1 MSEQYVHVHII
12 VRGIVQ
18 GVGFRPF
25 VYREAKTHG
34 LKGFVINTADG
45 VVIEAEG
52 LECEAFINALRK
64 NLPKH
69 ARIDSMEIVESVSCG
84 YTDFEIREST
94 LGVGSVAIPLDT
106 ALCRACEVEMD
117 DSANRRYRYP
127 FINCTDCGPRYTII
141 QIPPYDRVR
150 TSMKHFVMCPN
161 CEAEY
166 TDPTSRR
173 YHAEPI
179 SCPDCGPQLTFY
191 IKTADEQSPSTY
203 VNTGFP
209 SAGSSRAE
217 ETCLKNSQFIEAEGD
232 PIALAVEMLKA
243 GKIIALKGLGG
254 FHLMCD
260 ATSDTA
266 VAELRR
272 RKHRKAK
279 PLAVMFRS
287 LEQLQAYAVVN
298 EEERAHITG
307 SIKPIVIVSAKSGTN
322 LSEHVAPSIDRLGVF
337 LPYTPLHRR
346 VFESIDFPLIATSA
360 NISDEPIIVKAD
372 EIADRLGNVVDGIL
386 THNRTIVNAL
396 DDSVIQIAQGHVVML
411 RMGRG
416 FAPHTLLLTNA
427 IEKNILALGAHQKSA
442 IALGVKKNMVLSG
455 HIGDLGSIEADGYF
469 EKTIQTF
476 KRFYECEP
484 TLLIS
489 DLHPHYSS
497 TRYAKEQKKEH
508 YGVQHHYA
516 HILACMGEY
525 TLNEKVLGFA
535 FDGTGY
541 GEDGSLWGGEVM
553 IADTHG
559 YERIGFLKPF
569 ALLGGDKAIKE
580 PRRIALSLLFE
591 CYALEEVLV
600 LKSPAT
606 ESFLEYEIR
615 QLHHMWMKQLNA
627 PRSSSMGRLFDA
639 VASLGGFIQT
649 LDYEGQ
655 GGMIMESF
663 VDDSIT
669 EPFDFTVTDR
679 AVVLSSM
686 VEQIVALSTQ
696 SDAKRLIASR
706 FIATIEAMM
715 EYFVNLHPELPVVIG
730 GGVFQNHALM
740 SRLYRRFGER
750 RFYVQQQT
758 PVNDGGIALGQL
770 YYAHHNTKDNNER

>member
-1 MSEQYVHVHII
+1 MLAESFYKSVSI
-12 VRGIVQ
+12 VIKGLVQ

-25 VYREAKTHG
+25 VYREAKTRG

-52 LECEAFINALRK
+52 LESEAFINALRE

-69 ARIDSMEIVESVSCG
+69 ARIDSMEIVERKPCG

-106 ALCRACEVEMD
+106 ALCGACEAEMD
-117 DSANRRYRYP
+117 DPSNRRYRYA

-141 QIPPYDRVR
+141 QIPPYDRAR
-150 TSMKHFVMCPN
+150 TSMKHFAMCDA
-161 CEAEY
+161 CHTEY
-166 TDPTSRR
+166 TDPSSRR

-179 SCPDCGPQLTFY
+179 SCPDCGPQLTFLDNKGLE
-191 IKTADEQSPSTY
+191 I
-203 VNTGFP
+203 
-209 SAGSSRAE
+209 
-217 ETCLKNSQFIEAEGD
+217 EGD
-232 PIALAVEMLKA
+232 PIALSVEMLKV

-260 ATSDTA
+260 ATSDNA

-279 PLAVMFRS
+279 PLAVMFGS

-307 SIKPIVIVSAKSGTN
+307 AIKPIVIVHAKNGTN
-322 LSEHVAPSIDRLGVF
+322 LSKYVAPSIDRLGVF
-337 LPYTPLHRR
+337 LPYTPLHRLL
-346 VFESIDFPLIATSA
+346 FEAIDFPLIATSA

-372 EIADRLGNVVDGIL
+372 EIAQRLGSVVDGIV

-396 DDSVIQIAQGHVVML
+396 DDSVIQIAQGRVVML

-416 FAPHTLLLTNA
+416 FAPHTLLLTNT

-484 TLLIS
+484 TLFIS

-497 TRYAKEQKKEH
+497 TRYAKEQEKEH
-508 YGVQHHYA
+508 YGIQHHYA
-516 HILACMGEY
+516 HILACMAEY
-525 TLNEKVLGFA
+525 RLDEKVLGFA

-541 GEDGSLWGGEVM
+541 GEDGTLWGGEVM

-591 CYALEEVLV
+591 SYALEEVLV
-600 LKSPAT
+600 LISPTT

-615 QLHHMWMKQLNA
+615 QLHHMWTKQINA

-663 VDDSIT
+663 VDETMD
-669 EPFDFTVTDR
+669 EPFDFTVTNREID
-679 AVVLSSM
+679 VSLM
-686 VEQIVALSTQ
+686 IEQIVELSTQ

-706 FIATIEAMM
+706 FIATVEAMM
-715 EYFVNLHPELPVVIG
+715 EYFVNLHPEYPVVIG

-740 SRLYRRFGER
+740 SRLYRRFGEG
-750 RFYVQQQT
+750 RFYAQQQT
-758 PVNDGGIALGQL
+758 PINDGSIALGQL
-770 YYAHHNTKDNNER
+770 YYALHNFRSL

>member
-1 MSEQYVHVHII
+1 MISYKITI
-12 VRGIVQ
+12 KGLVQ

-34 LKGFVINTADG
+34 MMGFIINTADG

-52 LECEAFINALRK
+52 VNSDAFINALRE

-69 ARIDSMEIVESVSCG
+69 ARIDSMEIVEHEPCG

-106 ALCRACEVEMD
+106 ALCSACQAEMD
-117 DSANRRYRYP
+117 DPSNRRYRYP
-127 FINCTDCGPRYTII
+127 FINCTDCGPRYTIL

-150 TSMKHFVMCPN
+150 TSMKQFTMCDA
-161 CEAEY
+161 CHAEY

-179 SCPDCGPQLTFY
+179 SCPDCGPTLTFLDN
-191 IKTADEQSPSTY
+191 K
-203 VNTGFP
+203 
-209 SAGSSRAE
+209 GSE
-217 ETCLKNSQFIEAEGD
+217 IEGD
-232 PIALAVEMLKA
+232 PIALAVEMLKE

-266 VAELRR
+266 VSELRL

-279 PLAVMFRS
+279 PLAVMFGS
-287 LEQLQAYAVVN
+287 LEQLQEYAVMDEV
-298 EEERAHITG
+298 EKAHIMG
-307 SIKPIVIVSAKSGTN
+307 AIKPIVIVHAKNDTN
-322 LSEHVAPSIDRLGVF
+322 LSEHIAPLIDRIGVF
-337 LPYTPLHRR
+337 LPYTPLHRLL
-346 VFESIDFPLIATSA
+346 FEAIDFPLIATSA
-360 NISDEPIIVKAD
+360 NISDEPIIVRTD
-372 EIADRLGNVVDGIL
+372 EIVHRLGNVVDGIL
-386 THNRTIVNAL
+386 SHNRTIVNAL
-396 DDSVIQIAQGHVVML
+396 DDSVIQIAQGRVVML

-416 FAPHTLLLTNA
+416 FAPHTLLLTNSIA
-427 IEKNILALGAHQKSA
+427 KNILALGAHQKSA

-484 TLLIS
+484 TLMIT

-497 TRYAKEQKKEH
+497 TRYAQVQKKEH
-508 YGVQHHYA
+508 YGIQHHYA

-525 TLNEKVLGFA
+525 GLDEKVLSFA

-541 GEDGSLWGGEVM
+541 GDDGKLWGGEVM

-559 YERIGFLKPF
+559 FERIGFLKPF

-591 CYALEEVLV
+591 SYSLDEVLV
-600 LKSPAT
+600 LKSPVT
-606 ESFLEYEIR
+606 EAFLEYEIR
-615 QLHHMWMKQLNA
+615 QLHHMWTKKLNS
-627 PRSSSMGRLFDA
+627 PLSSSMGRLFDA

-655 GGMIMESF
+655 GGMIMERF
-663 VDDSIT
+663 ADDAIT
-669 EPFDFTVTDR
+669 LPFDFTVTDR
-679 AVVLSSM
+679 EIDISLM
-686 VEQIVALSTQ
+686 VKQIVALSTQ
-696 SDAKRLIASR
+696 SDSKRLIASR
-706 FIATIEAMM
+706 FIATVEAMM
-715 EYFVNLHPELPVVIG
+715 QYFVNIYPELPIVIG
-730 GGVFQNHALM
+730 GGVFQNRALM
-740 SRLYRRFGER
+740 SRLYRDFGEGA
-750 RFYVQQQT
+750 FYAQQQT
-758 PVNDGGIALGQL
+758 PINDGSIALGQL
-770 YYAHHNTKDNNER
+770 YYAVHNEYSKDGSPGQARG

>member
-1 MSEQYVHVHII
+1 MLVESFYKSVSI
-12 VRGIVQ
+12 VIRGLVQ

-25 VYREAKTHG
+25 VYREAKAHAMM
-34 LKGFVINTADG
+34 GFVINTADG
-45 VVIEAEG
+45 VIIEAEG
-52 LECEAFINALRK
+52 LECESFIEALRE

-69 ARIDSMEIVESVSCG
+69 ARIDSMEIVECEPCG

-94 LGVGSVAIPLDT
+94 LGVGSVAIPLDS
-106 ALCRACEVEMD
+106 ALCPACQAEMD
-117 DSANRRYRYP
+117 DPRNRRYRYP
-127 FINCTDCGPRYTII
+127 FINCTDCGPRYTIL

-150 TSMKHFVMCPN
+150 TSMKHFTMCSK

-166 TDPTSRR
+166 TDPASRR

-179 SCPDCGPQLTFY
+179 SCPDCGPTVTFLDN
-191 IKTADEQSPSTY
+191 KGLEM
-203 VNTGFP
+203 V
-209 SAGSSRAE
+209 
-217 ETCLKNSQFIEAEGD
+217 GD
-232 PIALAVEMLKA
+232 PITLAVEMLKA

-260 ATSDTA
+260 ATCDVS
-266 VAELRR
+266 VSELRR

-279 PLAVMFRS
+279 PLAVMFGS
-287 LEQLQAYAVVN
+287 LEQLQEYAVIDK
-298 EEERAHITG
+298 EEKAHIVG
-307 SIKPIVIVSAKSGTN
+307 AIKPIVIVRAKSETN
-322 LSEHVAPSIDRLGVF
+322 LSTHIAPLIDRIGVF

-346 VFESIDFPLIATSA
+346 LFESIDFPLVATSA

-372 EIADRLGNVVDGIL
+372 EIAYRLGNVVDGIL
-386 THNRTIVNAL
+386 SHNRTIVNAL
-396 DDSVIQIAQGHVVML
+396 DDSVIQIAQGRVVML

-416 FAPHTLLLTNA
+416 FAPHTLLSLNT

-442 IALGVKKNMVLSG
+442 IALGVEKNMVLSG

-476 KRFYECEP
+476 KRFYDCEP
-484 TLLIS
+484 TLLIT

-497 TRYAKEQKKEH
+497 TRYAQAQQKEH

-516 HILACMGEY
+516 HLLACMAEY
-525 TLNEKVLGFA
+525 SLDEKVLGFA

-541 GEDGSLWGGEVM
+541 GEDGNLWGGEVM

-559 YERIGFLKPF
+559 YARIGFLKPF

-580 PRRIALSLLFE
+580 PRRIALSLLFDR
-591 CYALEEVLV
+591 YALDEVLV
-600 LKSPAT
+600 LKSPTT
-606 ESFLEYEIR
+606 EAFLDHEIR
-615 QLHHMWMKQLNA
+615 QLHHMWLKKINA
-627 PRSSSMGRLFDA
+627 PLSSSMGRLFDA

-663 VDDSIT
+663 ADDSIT
-669 EPFDFTVTDR
+669 EPFNFTVTDGEIN
-679 AVVLSSM
+679 LSPM
-686 VEQIVALSTQ
+686 VEQIVTLSRQ

-706 FIATIEAMM
+706 FIATVEEMM
-715 EYFVNLHPELPVVIG
+715 QHFIDSHSELPIVIG

-740 SRLYRRFGER
+740 SRLYRRFGNG
-750 RFYVQQQT
+750 RFYAQQQT
-758 PVNDGGIALGQL
+758 PINDGGIALGQL
-770 YYAHHNTKDNNER
+770 YYALQNPRSP

>member
-1 MSEQYVHVHII
+1 MLVESFYKSVSI
-12 VRGIVQ
+12 VIKGLVQ

-25 VYREAKTHG
+25 VYREAKIHG

-45 VVIEAEG
+45 VVIEVEG
-52 LECEAFINALRK
+52 LESEAFINALRE

-69 ARIDSMEIVESVSCG
+69 ARIDSMEIVEHKPCG

-106 ALCRACEVEMD
+106 ALCGECEAEMD
-117 DSANRRYRYP
+117 DPSNRRYRYS

-141 QIPPYDRVR
+141 QIPPYDRAR
-150 TSMKHFVMCPN
+150 TSMKHFTMCDT
-161 CEAEY
+161 CHTEY
-166 TDPTSRR
+166 TDPSSRR

-179 SCPDCGPQLTFY
+179 SCPDCGPQLMFLDN
-191 IKTADEQSPSTY
+191 KGLE
-203 VNTGFP
+203 V
-209 SAGSSRAE
+209 
-217 ETCLKNSQFIEAEGD
+217 EGD
-232 PIALAVEMLKA
+232 PIVLAVEMLKE

-260 ATSDTA
+260 ATSDNA
-266 VAELRR
+266 VSELRR

-279 PLAVMFRS
+279 PLAVMFGS
-287 LEQLQAYAVVN
+287 LEQLLEYAVVN

-307 SIKPIVIVSAKSGTN
+307 GIKPIVIVYAKNGTN

-337 LPYTPLHRR
+337 LPYTPLHRLL
-346 VFESIDFPLIATSA
+346 FEAIDFPLIATSA

-372 EIADRLGNVVDGIL
+372 ELAHRLGNVVDGIVS
-386 THNRTIVNAL
+386 HNRSIVNAL
-396 DDSVIQIAQGHVVML
+396 DDSVIQIVQGRVAML

-416 FAPHTLLLTNA
+416 FAPHTLLLTNT
-427 IEKNILALGAHQKSA
+427 IEKNILALGAHQKST
-442 IALGVKKNMVLSG
+442 IALRVKKNMVLSG
-455 HIGDLGSIEADGYF
+455 HIGDLGSIDADGYF

-484 TLLIS
+484 TLFIS

-497 TRYAKEQKKEH
+497 TRYAKEQTKEDN
-508 YGVQHHYA
+508 GVQHHYA

-591 CYALEEVLV
+591 RYALEEVLV
-600 LKSPAT
+600 LKSPTTA
-606 ESFLEYEIR
+606 SFLEYEIR
-615 QLHHMWMKQLNA
+615 QLHQMWTKQLNS

-663 VDDSIT
+663 VDDFIT
-669 EPFDFTVTDR
+669 EAFDFTVMDR
-679 AVVLSSM
+679 EIVLSPM

-706 FIATIEAMM
+706 FIATVEAMM

-730 GGVFQNHALM
+730 GGVFQNHALI
-740 SRLYRRFGER
+740 SGLYRRFGEG
-750 RFYVQQQT
+750 RFYAQQQT

-770 YYAHHNTKDNNER
+770 YYAHHKTKENNER

>member
-52 LECEAFINALRK
+52 LDSEAFINDLRK

-69 ARIDSMEIVESVSCG
+69 ARIDSMEIVESESCG

-106 ALCRACEVEMD
+106 ALCRACEAEMD
-117 DSANRRYRYP
+117 DSANCRYRYP

-150 TSMKHFVMCPN
+150 TSMKHFAMCDA
-161 CEAEY
+161 CHTEY
-166 TDPTSRR
+166 TDPSSRR

-179 SCPDCGPQLTFY
+179 SCPDCGPKLTFLDNVGLE
-191 IKTADEQSPSTY
+191 I
-203 VNTGFP
+203 
-209 SAGSSRAE
+209 
-217 ETCLKNSQFIEAEGD
+217 EGD

-287 LEQLQAYAVVN
+287 LEQLQEYAVVN

-307 SIKPIVIVSAKSGTN
+307 AIKPIVIVRAKSGTN
-322 LSEHVAPSIDRLGVF
+322 LSVHVAPSIDRLGVF
-337 LPYTPLHRR
+337 LPYTPLHRLL
-346 VFESIDFPLIATSA
+346 FATIDFPLIATSA

-372 EIADRLGNVVDGIL
+372 EISHRLGNVVDGIVS
-386 THNRTIVNAL
+386 HNRSIVNAL

-427 IEKNILALGAHQKSA
+427 IDKNILALGAHQKSA

-455 HIGDLGSIEADGYF
+455 HIGDLGSIESDGYF
-469 EKTIQTF
+469 EKTVQTF

-484 TLLIS
+484 TLFIS

-525 TLNEKVLGFA
+525 TLDEKVLGFA

-541 GEDGSLWGGEVM
+541 GDDGSLWGGEVM
-553 IADTHG
+553 IADNHG

-591 CYALEEVLV
+591 CYALEEVLG

-615 QLHHMWMKQLNA
+615 QLHHMWTKQLNS

-679 AVVLSSM
+679 EVVLSPM

-706 FIATIEAMM
+706 FIATVEAMM
-715 EYFVNLHPELPVVIG
+715 EYFVNLHPEYPVVIG

-750 RFYVQQQT
+750 RFYAQQQT

-770 YYAHHNTKDNNER
+770 YYALNNLPYPKDTGSFRGL

>member
-1 MSEQYVHVHII
+1 MLVESFYKSVSI
-12 VRGIVQ
+12 VIKGLVQ

-25 VYREAKTHG
+25 VYREAKAHAMM
-34 LKGFVINTADG
+34 GFVINTADG

-52 LECEAFINALRK
+52 LECKAFINALRE

-69 ARIDSMEIVESVSCG
+69 ARIDSMDIIEHEPCG

-106 ALCRACEVEMD
+106 ALCCACEGEMYD
-117 DSANRRYRYP
+117 PSNRRYRYP
-127 FINCTDCGPRYTII
+127 FINCTDCGPRYTIL

-150 TSMKHFVMCPN
+150 TSMKHFTMCSK

-179 SCPDCGPQLTFY
+179 SCPDCGPKLTFLDN
-191 IKTADEQSPSTY
+191 K
-203 VNTGFP
+203 GL
-209 SAGSSRAE
+209 
-217 ETCLKNSQFIEAEGD
+217 ETEGD

-243 GKIIALKGLGG
+243 GKTIALKGLGG

-260 ATSDTA
+260 ATSDNA
-266 VAELRR
+266 VSELRH

-279 PLAVMFRS
+279 PLAVMFGS
-287 LEQLQAYAVVN
+287 FEQLQEYAVI
-298 EEERAHITG
+298 EEAERAHIIG
-307 SIKPIVIVSAKSGTN
+307 AIKPIVIVRAKSGTN
-322 LSEHVAPSIDRLGVF
+322 LSEHVAPLIDRLGVF
-337 LPYTPLHRR
+337 LPYTPLHRLL
-346 VFESIDFPLIATSA
+346 FERIDFPLIATSA
-360 NISDEPIIVKAD
+360 NISDEPIIVKAE
-372 EIADRLGNVVDGIL
+372 EIAHRLGNVVDGIL
-386 THNRTIVNAL
+386 THDRTIVNAL
-396 DDSVIQIAQGHVVML
+396 DDSVIQIAQGCVVML

-416 FAPHTLLLTNA
+416 FSPHTISSTDPFN
-427 IEKNILALGAHQKSA
+427 KSVLALGAHQKSA

-484 TLLIS
+484 TLLIT

-497 TRYAKEQKKEH
+497 TRYAQVQKKEH
-508 YGVQHHYA
+508 DGVQHHYA
-516 HILACMGEY
+516 HILACMAEY
-525 TLNEKVLGFA
+525 SLDEKVLGFA

-541 GEDGSLWGGEVM
+541 GEDGTLWGGEVM

-559 YERIGFLKPF
+559 FERIGFLKPF

-591 CYALEEVLV
+591 NYSLDEVLV
-600 LKSPAT
+600 LKSPTT
-606 ESFLEYEIR
+606 EAFLEYEIR
-615 QLHHMWMKQLNA
+615 QLHHIWTKKLNA
-627 PRSSSMGRLFDA
+627 PLSSSMGRLFDA
-639 VASLGGFIQT
+639 VASLGGFVQT

-663 VDDSIT
+663 VDET
-669 EPFDFTVTDR
+669 MGEPFDFTVNNR
-679 AVVLSSM
+679 EINLSLM
-686 VEQIVALSTQ
+686 VEQIIVLSAQGDT
-696 SDAKRLIASR
+696 KRLIASR
-706 FIATIEAMM
+706 FIATVEAMM
-715 EYFVNLHPELPVVIG
+715 RYFITLYPALPIVIG
-730 GGVFQNHALM
+730 GGVFQNQILM
-740 SRLYRRFGER
+740 SRLYRRFGEE
-750 RFYVQQQT
+750 RFYAQQQT
-758 PVNDGGIALGQL
+758 PINDGGIALGQL
-770 YYAHHNTKDNNER
+770 YYALHNSRSP

>member
-1 MSEQYVHVHII
+1 MLAESFCKHVVI
-12 VRGIVQ
+12 VVKGLVQ

-25 VYREAKTHG
+25 VYREAKAHEMM
-34 LKGFVINTADG
+34 GFVINSADG

-52 LECEAFINALRK
+52 LNSEAFIKALRE

-69 ARIDSMEIVESVSCG
+69 ARIDSMEIVEREVCG

-94 LGVGSVAIPLDT
+94 LGVGSVAIPLDS
-106 ALCRACEVEMD
+106 ALCPVCQAEMD
-117 DSANRRYRYP
+117 DPHNRRFQYP

-150 TSMKHFVMCPN
+150 TSMKHFTMCSQ

-179 SCPDCGPQLTFY
+179 SCPDCGPKLTFLDNKGLE
-191 IKTADEQSPSTY
+191 I
-203 VNTGFP
+203 
-209 SAGSSRAE
+209 
-217 ETCLKNSQFIEAEGD
+217 EGD
-232 PIALAVEMLKA
+232 SIALAVEMLKA

-254 FHLMCD
+254 FHLMCN

-266 VAELRR
+266 VSELRR

-279 PLAVMFRS
+279 PLAVMFGS
-287 LEQLQAYAVVN
+287 LEQLQKYAVID
-298 EEERAHITG
+298 EEEKAHITG
-307 SIKPIVIVSAKSGTN
+307 AIKPIVIVRSKSGTN
-322 LSEHVAPSIDRLGVF
+322 LSRYVAPLIDRIGVF
-337 LPYTPLHRR
+337 LPYTPLHRLL
-346 VFESIDFPLIATSA
+346 FETIDFPLIATSA
-360 NISDEPIIVKAD
+360 NISDEPIIVKVE
-372 EIADRLGNVVDGIL
+372 EIAHRLGNVVDGIL
-386 THNRTIVNAL
+386 NHNRTIVNAM
-396 DDSVIQIAQGHVVML
+396 DDSVIQIAQGRVVML

-416 FAPHTLLLTNA
+416 FAPHTLLLTTS
-427 IEKNILALGAHQKSA
+427 IEKDILALGAHQKSA

-484 TLLIS
+484 TLFIT

-497 TRYAKEQKKEH
+497 TRYAQEQKKEH

-516 HILACMGEY
+516 HILACMAEFG
-525 TLNEKVLGFA
+525 LDEKVLGFA

-553 IADTHG
+553 IADVHG
-559 YERIGFLKPF
+559 FERIGFLKPF

-591 CYALEEVLV
+591 SYSLDEVLV

-606 ESFLEYEIR
+606 DAFLEYEIR
-615 QLHHMWMKQLNA
+615 QLHHMWTKKLNS
-627 PRSSSMGRLFDA
+627 PLSSSMGRLFDA

-655 GGMIMESF
+655 GGMIMERF
-663 VDDSIT
+663 TDDAIT
-669 EPFDFTVTDR
+669 QPFDFTVTDR
-679 AVVLSSM
+679 EIDVSLM
-686 VEQIVALSTQ
+686 VKQIVTLSTQ
-696 SDAKRLIASR
+696 SDAKLLIASR
-706 FIATIEAMM
+706 FIATVEAMM
-715 EYFVNLHPELPVVIG
+715 QYFVNIYPELPIVIG
-730 GGVFQNHALM
+730 GGVFQNRALM
-740 SRLYRRFGER
+740 ARLYRRFAEG
-750 RFYVQQQT
+750 RFYAQQQT
-758 PVNDGGIALGQL
+758 PINDGSIALGQL
-770 YYAHHNTKDNNER
+770 YYAIHNTKEKNER

>member
-1 MSEQYVHVHII
+1 MISYKITLK
-12 VRGIVQ
+12 GLVQ

-25 VYREAKTHG
+25 VYREAKVHAMM
-34 LKGFVINTADG
+34 GFVINTADG

-52 LECEAFINALRK
+52 CECEAFIKALRE

-69 ARIDSMEIVESVSCG
+69 ARIDSMEIVEREFCG
-84 YTDFEIREST
+84 YSDFEIREST

-106 ALCRACEVEMD
+106 ALCPACQAEMD
-117 DSANRRYRYP
+117 DSSNRRYRYP

-150 TSMKHFVMCPN
+150 TSMKHFTMCSK

-166 TDPTSRR
+166 TDPSSRR

-179 SCPDCGPQLTFY
+179 SCPDCGPKLRFLDNNGNE
-191 IKTADEQSPSTY
+191 IA
-203 VNTGFP
+203 
-209 SAGSSRAE
+209 
-217 ETCLKNSQFIEAEGD
+217 GD

-260 ATSDTA
+260 ATSDTS
-266 VAELRR
+266 VSELRR
-272 RKHRKAK
+272 RKHRKTK
-279 PLAVMFRS
+279 PLAVMFSS
-287 LEQLQAYAVVN
+287 LEQLETYTEMN
-298 EEERAHITG
+298 EDERSIING
-307 SIKPIVIVSAKSGTN
+307 PIKPIVIVRAKNGTN
-322 LSEHVAPSIDRLGVF
+322 LSAHVAPAIDRLGVF
-337 LPYTPLHRR
+337 LPYTPLHRLL
-346 VFESIDFPLIATSA
+346 FEAIDFPLIATSA
-360 NISDEPIIVKAD
+360 NISDEPIIVRAD
-372 EIADRLGNVVDGIL
+372 EIAHRLGNVVDGIL
-386 THNRTIVNAL
+386 SHDRSIINAL
-396 DDSVIQIAQGHVVML
+396 DDSVIQMAQGRVVML

-416 FAPHTLLLTNA
+416 FAPHTLPLTNPLT
-427 IEKNILALGAHQKSA
+427 KSILALGAHHKSA
-442 IALGVKKNMVLSG
+442 IALGAKKNMVLSG

-469 EKTIQTF
+469 ERTIKTF
-476 KRFYECEP
+476 KRFYDCEP
-484 TLLIS
+484 DSLIH
-489 DLHPHYSS
+489 DLHPTYTS
-497 TRYAKEQKKEH
+497 TRYAVENNKDH
-508 YGVQHHYA
+508 IGVQHHYA

-525 TLNEKVLGFA
+525 GLDEKVLGFA

-541 GEDGSLWGGEVM
+541 GEDGNLWGGEVM

-559 YERIGFLKPF
+559 FERIGFLKPF

-591 CYALEEVLV
+591 RYSLDEVLV
-600 LKSPAT
+600 LKSPTT
-606 ESFLEYEIR
+606 EAFLDHEIR
-615 QLHHMWMKQLNA
+615 QLHHMWLKKINA
-627 PRSSSMGRLFDA
+627 PLSSSMGRLFDA

-679 AVVLSSM
+679 EIVLSPM
-686 VEQIVALSTQ
+686 VEQIVVLSRQ

-706 FIATIEAMM
+706 FIATVEVMM
-715 EYFVNLHPELPVVIG
+715 QHFVDSHSELPIIIG

-740 SRLYRRFGER
+740 SRLYRRFGNG
-750 RFYVQQQT
+750 RFYAQQQT
-758 PVNDGGIALGQL
+758 PINDGSIALGQL
-770 YYAHHNTKDNNER
+770 YYTLHNLPHPEDAGSFRGL